1 MSIRPSTR
9 AVSGTSRVR
18 SIRLVKSRWRL
29 SSTSRT
35 HPAVCFQGG
44 APSPSLFF
52 FLVSKPHTAVSSL
65 VRYNAVDVELC
76 WRLLFRHLGACPAE
90 QEDCECKFESWP
102 AVGESSLSSFLPY
115 SRARPCG
122 LRALRFRVTCSSR
135 PLANSNKET
144 SPKRNRL
151 CARL

>member
-35 HPAVCFQGG
+35 HPAACFQGG

-52 FLVSKPHTAVSSL
+52 FLISKPHTAVSSL
-65 VRYNAVDVELC
+65 VRYNAVDAELC

-102 AVGESSLSSFLPY
+102 AAGEASLSSFLPCL
-115 SRARPCG
+115 RARPCRLSAPR
-122 LRALRFRVTCSSR
+122 LRAACCSR
-135 PLANSNKET
+135 PLASYSKER
-144 SPKRNRL
+144 SPEQ
-151 CARL
+151 